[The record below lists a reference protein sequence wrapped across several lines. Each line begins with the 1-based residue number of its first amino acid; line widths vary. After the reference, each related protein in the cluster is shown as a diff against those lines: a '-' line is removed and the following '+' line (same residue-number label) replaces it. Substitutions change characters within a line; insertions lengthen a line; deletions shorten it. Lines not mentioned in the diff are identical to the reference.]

1 MYNSAS
7 GPGSEIEGSWH
18 STGPTT
24 SSEGA
29 EQITPEQLYRPKWL
43 EETFMLSHLAC
54 SLPPLMDHAMP
65 VSLAAVVEALSTM
78 ATQSGDPVN
87 LVASSRTPG
96 MQRLPG
102 VPSI

>member
-1 MYNSAS
+1 
-7 GPGSEIEGSWH
+7 
-18 STGPTT
+18 
-24 SSEGA
+24 
-29 EQITPEQLYRPKWL
+29 
-43 EETFMLSHLAC
+43 
-54 SLPPLMDHAMP
+54 MDHAMP